1 MSKIEFKTKI
11 IKISH
16 VSLLTSFFLGFLFF
30 TGLVQLKAYAQSID
44 EVIVTARQQSES
56 ILDVPATVQTFSSEE
71 IENAAKWVFC
81 WIWHIF
87 SAVK

>member
-16 VSLLTSFFLGFLFF
+16 VSLLTSFFLGLLFF
-30 TGLVQLKAYAQSID
+30 TGLVQPKAFAQSID

-56 ILDVPATVQTFSSEE
+56 KMFQRQSKLSLLRKLKTLQ
-71 IENAAKWVFC
+71 
-81 WIWHIF
+81 
-87 SAVK
+87 